1 MMLLKFVLFVRRNM
15 QKWLICR
22 KMTVLCK
29 VKMSSQV
36 KEIEIFGMFSVC
48 LILSCISEIRLY
60 SYLGEPHRWC
70 NGSRA
75 LASSA
80 VHREFELWSRQ
91 ANDYKI
97 GICCF
102 SAERTSLMRKN
113 NDWLARNQ
121 DDVSDWNNT
130 F

>member
-1 MMLLKFVLFVRRNM
+1 M

-36 KEIEIFGMFSVC
+36 KEIEIFGMFSVY

-70 NGSRA
+70 NSSRA

-80 VHREFELWSRQ
+80 VYREFELWSRQ
-91 ANDYKI
+91 ANNYKI
-97 GICCF
+97 SRVKPTTTKLVSVASPL
-102 SAERTSLMRKN
+102 SAHH
-113 NDWLARNQ
+113 
-121 DDVSDWNNT
+121 
-130 F
+130 